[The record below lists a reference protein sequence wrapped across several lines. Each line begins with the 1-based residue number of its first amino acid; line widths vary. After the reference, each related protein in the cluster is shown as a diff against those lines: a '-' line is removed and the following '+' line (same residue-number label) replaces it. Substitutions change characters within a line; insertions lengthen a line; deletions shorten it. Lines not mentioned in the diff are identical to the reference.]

1 MAVKSAKPKPR
12 TLIELPPEDVPFDA
26 VIHKLLAAPPA
37 HEPRQAKKVRAKL
50 KRGARK
56 KRVRS

>member
-1 MAVKSAKPKPR
+1 
-12 TLIELPPEDVPFDA
+12 LIELPPEDVPFDA